1 MARRN
6 DIDWEAIER
15 DYRAGQMTVASVAK
29 KHGVSDSQLRAKA
42 KSEGWTRDL
51 SSAIDQR
58 TKEKIAAIDVASI
71 VEQSAKESAD
81 KSAALIKDAI
91 EQASDVAA
99 GVVIKHRAGL
109 RLDMERANAVSAML
123 ENALSQ
129 ADGIKDIVSVTQ
141 ALKNLA
147 DIGCKLRDQERVI
160 YGLDKKGADGDGDSS
175 KSRIAIEF
183 VSAAPSVDADG
194 E

>member
-15 DYRAGQMTVASVAK
+15 DYRAGQLTLVYVAK
-29 KHGVSDSQLRAKA
+29 KHAVSDSQIRARAK
-42 KSEGWTRDL
+42 KEQWTRDL
-51 SSAIDQR
+51 SAAIEQR
-58 TKEKIAAIDVASI
+58 TKEKIATIDVAAI
-71 VEQSAKESAD
+71 VEQSAKESAG

-109 RLDMERANAVSAML
+109 KLDLERAEIVSSLL

-129 ADGIKDIVSVTQ
+129 AEGIKDIVSVTQ
-141 ALKNLA
+141 AMKNLS
-147 DIGCKLRDQERVI
+147 DIRCKIRDQERVI
-160 YGLDKKGADGDGDSS
+160 YGLDKDKPTDTGLGSESIATLRKIKASLENAD
-175 KSRIAIEF
+175 
-183 VSAAPSVDADG
+183 
-194 E
+194 